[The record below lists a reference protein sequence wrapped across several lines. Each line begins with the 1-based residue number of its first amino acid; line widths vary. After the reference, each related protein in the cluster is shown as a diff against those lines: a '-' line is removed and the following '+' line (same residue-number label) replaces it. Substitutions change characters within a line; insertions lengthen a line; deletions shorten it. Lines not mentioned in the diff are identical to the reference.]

1 MLAFGLSACAPLHPT
16 GGSGPLATPP
26 GAEAHCI
33 AEWQRYQLPGK
44 RATGY
49 SAGADGGRPA
59 LLARADRSASMLR
72 HPLRIEPDALGQLS
86 FSWRVPRLV
95 EGGDVRE
102 RDSDDAPARLALSFA
117 GAEERL
123 TTRDLLLFD
132 MAEAVSGE
140 RPPFAT
146 LMYVWDAKTPIDQ
159 VVPNPRT
166 DRVRKIVLESGID
179 NLGQWRN
186 YQRDIV
192 ADYTR
197 VFGEPPGA
205 LVGVALMTDADNT
218 GSRVTAAYGP
228 VCLAPLAV
236 AESGPTA
243 R

>member
-1 MLAFGLSACAPLHPT
+1 MVALGLGACASLSPPGVAPVLV
-16 GGSGPLATPP
+16 TPP
-26 GAEAHCI
+26 GADAHCI
-33 AEWQRYQLPGK
+33 GEWQRYPLPGK
-44 RATGY
+44 RATSY
-49 SAGADGGRPA
+49 SSGSDAGRPA

-72 HPLRIEPDALGQLS
+72 HPLRVEPDAIGQLS
-86 FSWRVPRLV
+86 FSWRVLKLV

-102 RDSDDAPARLALSFA
+102 RDSDDAPVRLALSFS

-123 TTRDLLLFD
+123 AARDLMLFD
-132 MAEAVSGE
+132 LAEAVSGE

-166 DRVRKIVLESGID
+166 DRVRKIVLESGVE

-186 YQRDIV
+186 YERDIV

-197 VFGEPPGA
+197 VFGERPGA

-218 GSRVTAAYGP
+218 GTRTTAAYGP
-228 VCLAPLAV
+228 VCLAPLAA